1 MKPHPIIL
9 LLSLMLT
16 FPGYAQDTEAKR
28 VLFLG
33 NSVFYHRGGLGPSF
47 IGFCEEAGLDY
58 QAVSQR
64 NKPASTLG
72 IEFLDYGRIPVN
84 LPEVAADEKIHE
96 LIRAGNFDFVI
107 LEARREGF
115 LIPDDAEF
123 PNRRSQAIPYEQ
135 NLEALKSLYKTI
147 VLSGAQTVLYMHP
160 GRHTSPDIK
169 HAIAQIYDRFHT
181 DLEQMDVDGKKHG
194 VILVPA
200 LLLWLDALNRY
211 GVKGWYIDESHGNS
225 LARYAS
231 ACMIYTFL
239 TGLDPRANSYNKLT
253 EVSGSWEL
261 IPEKANVIADQEDEQ
276 WIKSQVWLYYSL
288 SKLNPDN

>member
-1 MKPHPIIL
+1 MKPHSIIFFL
-9 LLSLMLT
+9 GLILICTHSSFT
-16 FPGYAQDTEAKR
+16 QNTEAKR

-47 IGFCEEAGLDY
+47 EGFCRQAGLDY
-58 QAVSQR
+58 QAFSQR
-64 NKPASTLG
+64 NTPANTLS

-84 LPEVAADEKIHE
+84 LPEMAADDKIHE

-115 LIPDDAEF
+115 LIPDDAVF

-135 NLEALKSLYKTI
+135 NLRALKSLHQTI
-147 VLSGAQTVLYMHP
+147 VQSGAQTVLYMHP

-169 HAIAQIYDRFHT
+169 LAIAQIYGRFHA
-181 DLEQMDVDGKKHG
+181 DLEQTEISGKKHD

-200 LLLWLDALNRY
+200 LLLWLDALTHY
-211 GVKGWYIDESHGNS
+211 GVDGWYIDESHGNA

-231 ACMIYTFL
+231 ACMLYTYL
-239 TGLDPRANSYNKLT
+239 TGNDPRENAHNLLT
-253 EVSGSWEL
+253 EVTGSWEI
-261 IPEKANVIADQEDEQ
+261 IPEKAQVFAGKEDET
-276 WIKSQVWLYYSL
+276 WIKNQVWLYYSTR
-288 SKLNPDN
+288 K

>member
-1 MKPHPIIL
+1 MKLHPNIFLLGL
-9 LLSLMLT
+9 LLICIQPIFSQT
-16 FPGYAQDTEAKR
+16 TEAKR

-47 IGFCEEAGLDY
+47 EGFCEEAGLDY
-58 QAVSQR
+58 QAFSQR
-64 NKPASTLG
+64 NKPTNTLG

-96 LIRAGNFDFVI
+96 LIRTGNFDFVI

-123 PNRRSQAIPYEQ
+123 PKRRSQAIPYER
-135 NLEALKSLYKTI
+135 NLNALKSLHETI
-147 VLSGAQTVLYMHP
+147 MQSGAQTVLYMHP

-169 HAIAQIYDRFHT
+169 HAVAQIYNRFHA
-181 DLEQMDVDGKKHG
+181 DLEQMDVEGKKHG

-211 GVKGWYIDESHGNS
+211 GVEGWYIDESHGNS

-231 ACMIYTFL
+231 ACMLYTYI
-239 TGLDPRANSYNKLT
+239 TGNDPRENSFSRLT
-253 EVSGSWEL
+253 EVSGTWEL
-261 IPEKANVIADQEDEQ
+261 IPEKANVFADREDEL
-276 WIKSQVWLYYSL
+276 WVKSQVWLYYATR
-288 SKLNPDN
+288 P

>member
-1 MKPHPIIL
+1 MKPHSIIFFL
-9 LLSLMLT
+9 GLILICTHSS
-16 FPGYAQDTEAKR
+16 FAQNTEAKR

-47 IGFCEEAGLDY
+47 EGFCEEAGLDY
-58 QAVSQR
+58 QTFSQR
-64 NKPASTLG
+64 DTPANTLG

-84 LPEVAADEKIHE
+84 LPEMAADDKIHE

-115 LIPDDAEF
+115 LIPDDAVF
-123 PNRRSQAIPYEQ
+123 PNRRSQAISYEQ
-135 NLEALKSLYKTI
+135 NLEALKSLHETI
-147 VLSGAQTVLYMHP
+147 ARSGAQTVLYMHP

-181 DLEQMDVDGKKHG
+181 DLEQIEISGKKHD

-200 LLLWLDALNRY
+200 LLLWLDALTHY
-211 GVKGWYIDESHGNS
+211 GVDGWYVDESHGNA

-231 ACMIYTFL
+231 ACMLYTYL
-239 TGLDPRANSYNKLT
+239 TGNDPRVNAYNLLT
-253 EVSGSWEL
+253 EVTGSWEI
-261 IPEKANVIADQEDEQ
+261 IPDKEHIMANREDEG
-276 WIKSQVWLYYSL
+276 WIKDQVWLYYSTH
-288 SKLNPDN
+288 K